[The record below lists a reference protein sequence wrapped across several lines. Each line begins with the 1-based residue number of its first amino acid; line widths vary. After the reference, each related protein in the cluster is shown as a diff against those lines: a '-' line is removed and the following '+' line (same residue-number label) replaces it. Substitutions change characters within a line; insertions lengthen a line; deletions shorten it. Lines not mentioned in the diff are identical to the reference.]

1 MKYSVWNVEV
11 EANRDA
17 VNASAGAVLSDIA
30 EIQFS
35 AIIPKFAESLFSYKM
50 DSTPFGATSRI
61 TIKKCILKL

>member
-1 MKYSVWNVEV
+1 MEV

-35 AIIPKFAESLFSYKM
+35 AIIPKFDESLFPCMM
-50 DSTPFGATSRI
+50 DSGALRGYI
-61 TIKKCILKL
+61 LDYQKKYIKKL